1 MINMNN
7 TTGKDPS
14 PSLTFKGYIDQQIND
29 DKQLLPGVDALGQEL
44 DRAVA
49 QTIVD
54 EFQRTEA
61 GDKLNEEQAKKL
73 VEELVETGKRIKPSE
88 GVLTVIKTLDP
99 KNPYGWY
106 KTALTI
112 VGAVMAANSGL
123 DPQEVTTAVAYDM
136 EALFQG
142 YNNAL
147 KVAGAGR

>member
-1 MINMNN
+1 MTNN
-7 TTGKDPS
+7 TEGKDPS

-49 QTIVD
+49 KTIVD
-54 EFQRTEA
+54 EFQRAEA
-61 GDKLNEEQAKKL
+61 GDKLNEEDAKKL

-88 GVLTVIKTLDP
+88 VVLTAIKTLDP
-99 KNPYGWY
+99 ENPYGWY
-106 KTALTI
+106 GKTSAI
-112 VGAVMAANSGL
+112 ADAVMAATSGL
-123 DPQEVTTAVAYDM
+123 DLQQVTTAVAYDM

>member
-14 PSLTFKGYIDQQIND
+14 PSLTFKGYIDQQIKD

-61 GDKLNEEQAKKL
+61 GDKLNEEEAKKL

-88 GVLTVIKTLDP
+88 GVLTAIKTLDP
-99 KNPYGWY
+99 EKPDKWY
-106 KTALTI
+106 AQTRSIAA
-112 VGAVMAANSGL
+112 AVM
-123 DPQEVTTAVAYDM
+123 EVMPTLKREEVLTAVANDM
-136 EALFQG
+136 ESLFRG
-142 YNNAL
+142 FKPLN
-147 KVAGAGR
+147 VGGAGR

>member
-1 MINMNN
+1 MTNETPSNG
-7 TTGKDPS
+7 TTQ
-14 PSLTFKGYIDQQIND
+14 SLTFAKYIDQQ
-29 DKQLLPGVDALGQEL
+29 KQTLLPGVDALGQEL

-99 KNPYGWY
+99 QKPDKWY
-106 KTALTI
+106 AQTQSI
-112 VGAVMAANSGL
+112 VDAVMAAMPSL
-123 DPQEVTTAVAYDM
+123 DPQKVTTAVAYDM
-136 EALFQG
+136 EDLFQR
-142 YNNAL
+142 YNNAS
-147 KVAGAGR
+147 KDTGAER